1 MFISGS
7 QIIRCEL
14 HLIST
19 LFTSYSKTSVTCL
32 LTKTQD
38 FRVGQV
44 NESYIELIQENLMEL
59 LGTKYPSYILTTVS
73 LCSTTLAYP
82 K

>member
-14 HLIST
+14 HLTST
-19 LFTSYSKTSVTCL
+19 LFTSYSKTSVTYQ

-44 NESYIELIQENLMEL
+44 NEPYIELIQENLIEL
-59 LGTKYPSYILTTVS
+59 LGTKYPSYILTTVG